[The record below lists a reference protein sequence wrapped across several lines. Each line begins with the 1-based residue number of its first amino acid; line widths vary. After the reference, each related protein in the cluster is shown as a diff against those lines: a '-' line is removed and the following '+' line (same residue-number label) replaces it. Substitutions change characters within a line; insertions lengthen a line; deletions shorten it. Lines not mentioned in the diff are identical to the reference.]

1 MNDPCTDRKVNLI
14 MRRDQNKVKGRFNVQ
29 RQGTYGRRDGREG
42 RRRAT
47 MLDGGIPIRK
57 LIRIQINI
65 VYGWNGRLLA
75 CVTTP
80 LKNFSKGFEFT
91 LNVGLNWRTVVKQCH
106 SAQPLAVRAWG
117 RPKIQVYE
125 LLHSGYAVQH
135 IYSTTISFLKFK
147 LLFFWSSLLNRC
159 DGVLAP
165 VWNLKLEAP
174 GFWVARVW

>member
-14 MRRDQNKVKGRFNVQ
+14 MRRDQNRVEGRFNVQ
-29 RQGTYGRRDGREG
+29 RQGTYGRRK
-42 RRRAT
+42 AT

-106 SAQPLAVRAWG
+106 SAQPLAVRA
-117 RPKIQVYE
+117 
-125 LLHSGYAVQH
+125 
-135 IYSTTISFLKFK
+135 
-147 LLFFWSSLLNRC
+147 
-159 DGVLAP
+159 
-165 VWNLKLEAP
+165 
-174 GFWVARVW
+174 